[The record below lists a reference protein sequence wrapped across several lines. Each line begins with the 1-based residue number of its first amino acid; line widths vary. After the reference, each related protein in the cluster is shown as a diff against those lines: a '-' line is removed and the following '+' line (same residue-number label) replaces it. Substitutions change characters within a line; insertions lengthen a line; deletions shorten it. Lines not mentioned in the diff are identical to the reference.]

1 MAWTTM
7 HFGIGMACG
16 GAAATLVAAFRG
28 RGWKWITPVMT
39 LSGIWALGPDLP
51 RIFREG
57 FPSLPLARYL
67 GDESVDRWLLSFGD
81 VFFFHAML
89 DSQPRQYAVQ
99 GLVLILLCYNA
110 AWLLG
115 RLDNR
120 RSRPHVPLPPHKTGK
135 K

>member
-1 MAWTTM
+1 M
-7 HFGIGMACG
+7 HFGVGMACG
-16 GAAATLVAAFRG
+16 GAAATLLAALRG

-39 LSGIWALGPDLP
+39 LSGVWALGPDLP

-57 FPSLPLARYL
+57 YPSLPLARYL

-99 GLVLILLCYNA
+99 GLVLILLCYNVG
-110 AWLLG
+110 WLLNQ
-115 RLDNR
+115 LDKQ
-120 RSRPHVPLPPHKTGK
+120 RSRPGISTPKDSTRKG
-135 K
+135 